1 MWALSTAAEKL
12 GVTPVALQMA
22 LDRGETIASL
32 AQACGVDVDEV
43 TETVVEAELADIEA
57 LARIAGFGAA
67 DIALL
72 GREMREYL
80 VAVVNEGEHIAE
92 ALFDGRTLESV

>member
-12 GVTPVALQMA
+12 GVTSAALQMA

-32 AQACGVDVDEV
+32 AHAGGVDVDEV
-43 TETVVEAELADIEA
+43 TESVVDAELADVEA

-72 GREMREYL
+72 GRDMREYL
-80 VAVVNEGEHIAE
+80 VAVVNKGEHIAE
-92 ALFDGRTLESV
+92 ALFDARTLESV